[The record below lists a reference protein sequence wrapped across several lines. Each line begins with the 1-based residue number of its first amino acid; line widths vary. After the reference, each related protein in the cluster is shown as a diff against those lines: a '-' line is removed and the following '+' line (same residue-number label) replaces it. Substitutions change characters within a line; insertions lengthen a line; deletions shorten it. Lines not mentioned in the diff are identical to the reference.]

1 MYGSHERHLLEQASH
16 WLGETTRLTES
27 YGPQTGHRNLSSNFG
42 QMIGWQE
49 LLPQSREEAQL
60 LQRGTA
66 GTRVLIPEWT
76 EWLHIYD
83 EALQARLTRRRGG
96 QRA

>member
-1 MYGSHERHLLEQASH
+1 
-16 WLGETTRLTES
+16 
-27 YGPQTGHRNLSSNFG
+27 
-42 QMIGWQE
+42 MIGWQE

-76 EWLHIYD
+76 EWLQIYD
-83 EALQARLTRRRGG
+83 EALQRRLERHRPARAGARPQARRLSRP
-96 QRA
+96 Q